1 MVKIYAIE
9 IIFKSHEPFQSYQL
23 TGPANS
29 AFLDK
34 KNPSDVDGV
43 TPLHEAE
50 RWGRLKICSLM
61 FDHTKK
67 LNVVDYKG
75 RTPKNLAEENGH
87 LEVAKLLENAYSICR
102 QVVKILNKKLYI
114 HHFKRKYKCAVIAF
128 D

>member
-1 MVKIYAIE
+1 M
-9 IIFKSHEPFQSYQL
+9 KSHAHVPRALSEL
-23 TGPANS
+23 PATWPS
-29 AFLDK
+29 QFLDK

-50 RWGRLKICSLM
+50 RWSRIKICSLM

-87 LEVAKLLENAYSICR
+87 LEVAKLFE
-102 QVVKILNKKLYI
+102 K
-114 HHFKRKYKCAVIAF
+114 
-128 D
+128 